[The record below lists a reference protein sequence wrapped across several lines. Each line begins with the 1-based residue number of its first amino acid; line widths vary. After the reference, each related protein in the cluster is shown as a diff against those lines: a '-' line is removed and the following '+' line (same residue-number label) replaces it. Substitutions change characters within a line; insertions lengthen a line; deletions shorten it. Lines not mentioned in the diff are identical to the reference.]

1 MARVITSPEEFTI
14 IGENIH
20 ATRIVLIK
28 GRRAVTLDDGTL
40 AVPFKGDSGEQRH
53 LRVPESYK
61 STQPYERGHIKHFM
75 IAIMKGIGV
84 DPDDQ
89 EEGAAYIRAEIRR
102 QISAGAHF
110 LDINVDEVSPDLAVQ
125 RRAMKWL
132 VSVVQ
137 EASSVPP
144 SVDSSSAEIIAE
156 GLAAYD
162 GKAGRPMI
170 NSLAL
175 ERLETLDIVKK
186 YQTRVIVS
194 AGGAS
199 GMPQDDKERV
209 ENVTTLMGSVQS
221 RGVPPGDVY
230 VDPLV
235 FPISV
240 DSRNGSHF
248 LNAVSEIRNAF
259 GSEIHVTGGLS
270 NVSFGLPK
278 RKLVNDTFIHIGLEA
293 GIDSGIIDPVQS
305 KIGQVFSLDT
315 ESEPVKLATDMLMGN
330 DDYCVNYIQAFRD
343 GRLD

>member
-20 ATRIVLIK
+20 ATRVVLRK
-28 GRRAVTLDDGTL
+28 GRRVVTLDDGRE
-40 AVPFKGDSGEQRH
+40 AMPFKGDSGEQRH
-53 LRVPESYK
+53 LLVPESYK
-61 STQPYERGHIKHFM
+61 STQPYERGQIKHFM

-84 DPDDQ
+84 DPDEQ
-89 EEGAAYIRAEIRR
+89 EEGAAYVRAEVRR
-102 QISAGAHF
+102 QISAGARF
-110 LDINVDEVSPDLAVQ
+110 LDLNVDEVSPDLSVQ

-137 EASSVPP
+137 EVSSVPV

-162 GKAGRPMI
+162 GRAGHPMI

-175 ERLETLDIVKK
+175 ERLETLDLVKE
-186 YQTRVIVS
+186 YETRVIVS
-194 AGGAS
+194 AGGEA

-209 ENVTTLMGSVQS
+209 ENVTTLMESVQS
-221 RGVPPGDVY
+221 RGVPPDDVY

-248 LNAVSEIRNAF
+248 LNAVSEIRKAF
-259 GSEIHVTGGLS
+259 GNDIHVTGGLS

-278 RKLVNDTFIHIGLEA
+278 RKLVNDTFIHLGLEA

-305 KIGQVFSLDT
+305 EIGSVFGLDI
-315 ESEPVKLATDMLMGN
+315 ESEPVRLATDMLMGN
-330 DDYCVNYIQAFRD
+330 DDFCVNYIQAFRD